1 MTAKRHIFLLTAFIG
16 SFSFL
21 TVHCGPEK
29 LQDLYPSNPAPLLP
43 SVFCKLPLGS
53 VKPQGWLKD
62 QLMAMKHGLTGNIED
77 FWPDLMNSAWKG
89 GDGEAWER
97 GPYYLDGMI
106 PLAFLLDDKSL
117 QTKTRVWIEAILK
130 SQREDGWFGPAANF
144 DRWPLAV
151 ACKALTSY
159 YEASRDERVLT
170 LLKRYFSYLNNQPP
184 DWPDSTWRGVRAM
197 ENAVTGYWLYRRTKD
212 LSILNTIRSIS
223 ENAFNWTQYYYDFP
237 WDSTAEAE
245 HLIPHNWKQDG
256 LTAHVVNNAMA
267 IKYPGLWY
275 QQSAQLHD
283 KSAVFTGI
291 QKYDRNHGQLGG
303 RFSGDEHLSGKR
315 PTQGTEL
322 CAVVEYMFSLEKL
335 IEIFPQAA
343 LADRLEFLAYNA
355 LPGTMTADGWA
366 HQYDQQTNQVL
377 VSNEPRAWSSNGTA
391 ANIYGLMPNYPCCL
405 ANMHQGWP
413 KFCEHLWMASNDG
426 GLALIAYAPSIV
438 TARVGEGKTVTISEK
453 TNYPFD
459 GSISLTISMTG
470 GAHFPLH
477 LRIPAWAEGSV
488 VRYREKTRT
497 PEAGTFLTIQET
509 WEDGD
514 QIMIVLPSRISLE
527 ERYNKA
533 VAIRHGP
540 LYFALRIEKEFKPI
554 YLKSKSYYSIGYKGS
569 ADWTVKPLSAWNY
582 ALWLDGSDPAGQ
594 ISVNHNPIY
603 QFPFADTGDLIYNEA
618 GDRFETWPHQAPIVL
633 SMKGMII
640 PGWKMKQN
648 SAADPPLGEF
658 KTEGEARMIQLVPY
672 GCARL
677 RVAEFPVSYRP
688 DSH

>member
-1 MTAKRHIFLLTAFIG
+1 MTANRQIILLLAFMG

-21 TVHCGPEK
+21 AGGCEREK
-29 LQDLYPSNPAPLLP
+29 PHACYPQNPPPLLP
-43 SVFCKLPLGS
+43 SVFSKLPLGS
-53 VKPQGWLKD
+53 VKPQGWLKE
-62 QLMAMKHGLTGNIED
+62 QLMAMKSGLTGNLED
-77 FWPDLMNSAWKG
+77 FWPDLLNSAWKG

-106 PLAFLLDDKSL
+106 PLAFLLDDESL
-117 QTKTRVWIEAILK
+117 QQKAKVWIEAIIK
-130 SQREDGWFGPAANF
+130 SQRDDGWFGPAANN

-159 YEASRDERVLT
+159 YEATGEEHVLT
-170 LLKRYFSYLNNQPP
+170 LLDGYFSYLNNHPP

-197 ENAVTGYWLYRRTKD
+197 ENAVSGYWLYRRTKD
-212 LSILNTIRSIS
+212 PLILNTIRSIS
-223 ENAFNWTQYYYDFP
+223 ENSFNWTQYYYDFP
-237 WDSTAEAE
+237 WDSTAVAE
-245 HLIPHNWKQDG
+245 HLIPQNWNKEG
-256 LTAHVVNNAMA
+256 LNAHVVNNAMA

-291 QKYDRNHGQLGG
+291 QKYDLNHGQVGG

-335 IEIFPQAA
+335 IEIFPQAD

-355 LPGTMTADGWA
+355 LPGAMTADGWA

-377 VSNEPRAWSSNGTA
+377 VSNEPRAWSSNGSA

-413 KFCEHLWMASNDG
+413 KFCEHLWMASRDG
-426 GLALIAYAPSIV
+426 GLALIAYAPSTV
-438 TARVGEGKTVTISEK
+438 SAKVGKGKTVTISEK

-459 GSISLTISMTG
+459 GSISLSFSMKG
-470 GAHFPLH
+470 SARFPLYI
-477 LRIPAWAEGSV
+477 RIPAWAEGSV
-488 VRYREKTRT
+488 IRFHEKTRT
-497 PEAGTFLTIQET
+497 PKAGTFFAVQET

-514 QIMIVLPSRISLE
+514 EIMIVLPSRVSIE
-527 ERYNKA
+527 ERFNKA

-540 LYFALRIEKEFKPI
+540 LYFALRIEKEFEHI
-554 YLKSKSYYSIGYKGS
+554 NLKSKSYYSIDYKGS
-569 ADWTVKPLSAWNY
+569 ADWAIKPLSAWNY
-582 ALWLDGSDPAGQ
+582 ALWLEESDPAGQ

-603 QFPFADTGDLIYNEA
+603 RFPFADMGDLIYNEA
-618 GDRFETWPHQAPIVL
+618 SDQFEPWPHQAPLVL
-633 SMKGMII
+633 SVKGIII

-648 SAADPPLGEF
+648 SAADPPCGAF
-658 KTEGEARMIQLVPY
+658 KTEGEAQEIQLVPY

-677 RVAEFPVSYRP
+677 RVAEFPVYYRT
-688 DSH
+688 DAH